1 MGLKASIRKRW
12 VKILGELLHSLGR
25 AWSRF
30 PIVEIWSVHL
40 GHTIFESA
48 NLLQHRPLL
57 IFWRE
62 PIANR
67 WLVEKL
73 SEGVKFPSLQKWFYK
88 KTQSAGSNLS
98 TIAKT
103 KMRNFSNQYYL
114 MNLGFN
120 CLPPRLPQ
128 ISFTQKEID
137 EAEDFLNSNGLGKG
151 KYVCFCV
158 RDESYYKEFKPDLHS
173 GTAKDFEFRN
183 AKLINYVKAAKY
195 LKKKGITP
203 VLMGF
208 STKKIPDVFL
218 CPAISSEF
226 RPWIEAYLFREC
238 LFTVGMMTG
247 TTLYASLF
255 GRPVLWS
262 DAFWRGTPIG
272 GRQDLVLPKKILQKI
287 PSDFENNEAN
297 WKELSMK
304 KWVQLGPPPDNDWS
318 HFANKGYE
326 CKACSS
332 DEILEAVKDIWV
344 SLQTNKMLPNQ
355 RARALHKNF
364 SALHLRASKK
374 LGHAPTRLAP
384 SWAEANRKLIESNVY
399 ERYWLGDNDKEN
411 MDMTELITSRQS
423 RMMFNP
429 KSRSSPACHSP
440 RIARG

>member
-1 MGLKASIRKRW
+1 
-12 VKILGELLHSLGR
+12 
-25 AWSRF
+25 
-30 PIVEIWSVHL
+30 
-40 GHTIFESA
+40 
-48 NLLQHRPLL
+48 
-57 IFWRE
+57 
-62 PIANR
+62 
-67 WLVEKL
+67 
-73 SEGVKFPSLQKWFYK
+73 
-88 KTQSAGSNLS
+88 
-98 TIAKT
+98 
-103 KMRNFSNQYYL
+103 
-114 MNLGFN
+114 
-120 CLPPRLPQ
+120 
-128 ISFTQKEID
+128 
-137 EAEDFLNSNGLGKG
+137 
-151 KYVCFCV
+151 
-158 RDESYYKEFKPDLHS
+158 
-173 GTAKDFEFRN
+173 
-183 AKLINYVKAAKY
+183 
-195 LKKKGITP
+195 
-203 VLMGF
+203 
-208 STKKIPDVFL
+208 
-218 CPAISSEF
+218 
-226 RPWIEAYLFREC
+226 
-238 LFTVGMMTG
+238 MTG

-318 HFANKGYE
+318 HFANKGYK